1 MICARNITKRFD
13 GLTAV
18 DRVSFEVARG
28 EVVGLLGPNG
38 AGKTTLLRMLTG
50 YLAPSVGELTVAGY
64 PVTASS
70 LEVRQRIGY
79 LPEACP
85 LYPEM
90 RVDEYLIYRAA
101 LKRVPRAMIRKRV
114 DGVRERCGLADA
126 GRRIIGKL
134 SKGYRQ
140 RVGLADALV
149 HDPDLLI
156 LDEPTSGLDP
166 NQIREVR
173 TLIGSLAERHTI
185 LLSTHILPEVE
196 ATCRRVLIM
205 DRGRMVFSDTAD
217 SLRKRGE
224 VVTRIVF
231 EVRAPGESVRAEL
244 TRFAPGA
251 ELSLREIGE
260 GWIAGALETCAE
272 GDFRPAVFEAAARC
286 GWSLRELR
294 REQES
299 LEEVFVSLTT
309 RETDGGGA

>member
-1 MICARNITKRFD
+1 MICARNITKRFA

-50 YLAPSVGELTVAGY
+50 YLAPSAGDLNVAGY
-64 PVTASS
+64 PVTESS
-70 LEVRQRIGY
+70 LEVRERIGY

-90 RVDEYLIYRAA
+90 RVDEYLAYRAA
-101 LKRVPRAMIRKRV
+101 LKRVPRGLIRKRV

-126 GRRIIGKL
+126 GRRIIGNL

-149 HDPDLLI
+149 RDPDLLI

-173 TLIGSLAERHTI
+173 SLIRTLAERHTI

-196 ATCRRVLIM
+196 ATCQRVLIM
-205 DRGRMVFSDTAD
+205 DRGRMVFSDTAER
-217 SLRKRGE
+217 LRKRGE
-224 VVTRIVF
+224 AAARIAF
-231 EVRAPGESVRAEL
+231 EVRAPMETARAEL
-244 TRFAPGA
+244 ALIAPGA
-251 ELSLREIGE
+251 EAALREIGE
-260 GWIAGALETCAE
+260 GWVAGVLEADAQ
-272 GDFRPAVFEAAARC
+272 GDLRCAVFETATRC
-286 GWSLRELR
+286 GWGLRELR
-294 REQES
+294 LEKES
-299 LEEVFVSLTT
+299 LEDVFVSLTT
-309 RETDGGGA
+309 RETDGGGT

>member
-1 MICARNITKRFD
+1 MICARNITKRFS

-38 AGKTTLLRMLTG
+38 AGKTTLLRLLTG
-50 YLAPSVGELTVAGY
+50 YLTASAGELTVAGY

-79 LPEACP
+79 LPETCP

-90 RVDEYLIYRAA
+90 RVDEYLSYRAA
-101 LKRVPRAMIRKRV
+101 LKRVPRGLIRKRV

-173 TLIGSLAERHTI
+173 SLIRTLAERHTI

-196 ATCRRVLIM
+196 AACRRVLIM
-205 DRGRMVFSDTAD
+205 DRGRMVFSDTAER
-217 SLRKRGE
+217 LRKRGE
-224 VVTRIVF
+224 AVARVSF
-231 EVRAPGESVRAEL
+231 EVRAPAESVRTEL
-244 TRFAPGA
+244 ARVAPGA
-251 ELSLREIGE
+251 EAILRELDGGWVAGTLDTDGE
-260 GWIAGALETCAE
+260 G
-272 GDFRPAVFEAAARC
+272 DVRPAVFEAAARC

-294 REQES
+294 REKES
-299 LEEVFVSLTT
+299 LEDVFVSLTT
-309 RETDGGGA
+309 RETDGGGT